1 MRKENIILF
10 YGCDTQVGTTM
21 LALSAAELLAE
32 AGKSVVYISAGPV
45 PGNPF
50 LETEPAGAAVDLW
63 GSDFRETELH
73 QLVTEH
79 RGVEVL
85 QGVRS
90 WMNNGST
97 MAGLLEEVCRMSSLI
112 WDYVI
117 VDGGSCGE
125 VSMGREALVFS
136 DRVFLVLT
144 QQEKTLQ
151 RWRMRRDWLES
162 RLQGRTCY
170 LVNKLVGNGTFYTQR
185 QLQKLLQCEDG
196 QLAAVPYLPYGWQAE
211 MQHCT
216 LLKYRPFRK
225 AMKEIVRLVE
235 EPEEDRTK
243 EEDSSEASER

>member
-1 MRKENIILF
+1 MEMENIILF

-32 AGKSVVYISAGPV
+32 AGKSVVYISAGPL

-63 GSDFRETELH
+63 GSDFGKEELR
-73 QLVTEH
+73 QLVAEH
-79 RGVEVL
+79 RGVDIL

-90 WMNNGST
+90 WMNNGSS
-97 MAGLLEEVCRMSSLI
+97 MAGLLEEVCRMCSQL

-125 VSMGREALVFS
+125 VSMGREALSFS

-144 QQEKTLQ
+144 QQEKTMQ
-151 RWRMRRDWLES
+151 RWRMRREWLES
-162 RLQGRTCY
+162 RLQGRACY

-185 QLQKLLQCEDG
+185 QLQKILPCEDG
-196 QLAAVPYLPYGWQAE
+196 QFAAVPYLPYGWQAE

-225 AMKEIVRLVE
+225 AMKEIVHLLE
-235 EPEEDRTK
+235 EPAENWKK